1 MGARTSVAVA
11 AQPDGGG
18 TSDAVQANGAV
29 GTGTGAVDAAGQPR
43 LRHELRNNLAVA
55 GFSLGLSVLVA
66 VGLSLLMTLLG

>member
-1 MGARTSVAVA
+1 MGARTSVTVT

-18 TSDAVQANGAV
+18 TSDPVRANGAV
-29 GTGTGAVDAAGQPR
+29 GTGAVDVAGQPR